1 MKNIRSMSFEELV
14 RARAE
19 IEAAIELH
27 AARERRDLIAALQ
40 RVDSQR
46 KPNDKA
52 APHALRG
59 RKLPAL
65 YRNPKDRAQTSA
77 IRDVRPTDHA
87 ALITRNSRGIEAD
100 LLPLDCPDV
109 PIDSLCQFNS
119 SHRLPCCWRHHRHTP
134 GAKLVVCQGL
144 ASPRPEIPCVTSES
158 AA

>member
-65 YRNPKDRAQTSA
+65 YRNPKDRSQTWA
-77 IRDVRPTDHA
+77 GRGNKPRWLAA
-87 ALITRNSRGIEAD
+87 ALKQGK
-100 LLPLDCPDV
+100 
-109 PIDSLCQFNS
+109 
-119 SHRLPCCWRHHRHTP
+119 
-134 GAKLVVCQGL
+134 KL
-144 ASPRPEIPCVTSES
+144 ES
-158 AA
+158 FTIR